1 MDEQLM
7 YKIQDK
13 VHHVVGTTP
22 VNNSKP
28 SHLVQMVDRS
38 TCDNFFNT
46 TSMKKENFELQI
58 NTNDHKTNQSK
69 PFELIPNDRDIPDF
83 LGQSDDE
90 ECHILN
96 ESYTFSTC
104 TRSTQTNANDF
115 NEPKIL
121 QTCGFNYPT
130 MILNNGGSSRKIS
143 TPNQFYREMMMAR
156 SQLNSVYHNYQTLK
170 TRYHQLYADYHKLM
184 GIAAELTASL
194 ENSARGE
201 PVDIRTTMQT
211 CMKIYPDL
219 FNQNVRDNDKVKSS
233 MAESKVDYLDK
244 NLKISMLS
252 TVPLSAKDLNYK
264 KIKLHLIN
272 GNVRTKLLLL
282 QALRWKITLSQP
294 GERDETIIEYI
305 HSDLLGL
312 YGQIA
317 GDSGKSILPY
327 ILMPLDVVWPHPI
340 QQSAA
345 RLLNTFASF
354 KCGRDYLA
362 VGPNILNVVIQCLDS
377 THAESIDAFT
387 CDMIIAT
394 LQKLSLRKHQRLFM
408 ISAGMIE
415 WLIHHLKAESHSM
428 GTYRLEYA
436 TALLMNLSLHKE
448 AQIKAAVIAPML
460 LSTLI
465 ALLSLEHLPALPY
478 VYGALNNFLANST
491 INEEASIIGLKSILE
506 YHRNYR
512 TGELRHLNYILSRH
526 KQKHDHIIEKN
537 MNEDD
542 DHEENDVVEDE
553 LDEMD
558 PVKIQAGDL
567 FGEALLTTCYSLS
580 PFVMPI
586 DKNEFTMC
594 SSLDTSHKVGDELNV
609 GRNEEDKLLKN
620 YYSVYHSQKLSPRL
634 TPIHNKSNLQNPVE
648 LNTLTRFNIEN
659 KLNDYN
665 IETIVVDEDKNKFTL
680 PEMRHTANEISTD
693 TASIMMIRQLYF
705 ACSPDKNYK
714 EKVINSFNMS
724 KMKSE
729 TISPMKSVKN
739 NESATNSWTLWDINL
754 NKTDNSI
761 NHPKVSHS
769 RQYLF
774 HELKSL
780 DESAKYIY
788 QNEKSEESSVTTLN
802 SGINMAPTVIDSA
815 CEDAEI
821 VEARISSIAS
831 L

>member
-1 MDEQLM
+1 MDEELM

-13 VHHVVGTTP
+13 VHHVGKTP

-28 SHLVQMVDRS
+28 FHLVEKVDRS
-38 TCDNFFNT
+38 TCDNFPNT
-46 TSMKKENFELQI
+46 TAMKKGNIELQI
-58 NTNDHKTNQSK
+58 NSNEHKTDQSK

-83 LGQSDDE
+83 LGQNDDE
-90 ECHILN
+90 DFHILN
-96 ESYTFSTC
+96 KGYSFSTC
-104 TRSTQTNANDF
+104 TRTTQTHANDF
-115 NEPKIL
+115 NSDKKIL
-121 QTCGFNYPT
+121 QKCGFNYPT
-130 MILNNGGSSRKIS
+130 TILNNGRSSRKIS
-143 TPNQFYREMMMAR
+143 TPNQFYREMMIAR
-156 SQLNSVYHNYQTLK
+156 SQLNNVYHNYQTLK
-170 TRYHQLYADYHKLM
+170 TRYHKLYADYHKLM

-194 ENSARGE
+194 ESSARGE

-252 TVPLSAKDLNYK
+252 TVPLLAKDLNYK

-327 ILMPLDVVWPHPI
+327 ILMPLDVVWPHPL

-448 AQIKAAVIAPML
+448 AQIRAAVIATML

-478 VYGALNNFLANST
+478 VYSALNNFLANST

-512 TGELRHLNYILSRH
+512 TGELRRHLDHILLRH
-526 KQKHDHIIEKN
+526 KQKYDYIIEEN

-567 FGEALLTTCYSLS
+567 FGEALLTTCYSIS

-586 DKNEFTMC
+586 DKNEFTMD
-594 SSLDTSHKVGDELNV
+594 SSSDVSHKVGDEFNV
-609 GRNEEDKLLKN
+609 ARNEEDKLLKN
-620 YYSVYHSQKLSPRL
+620 YCSIYHNQKLSPR
-634 TPIHNKSNLQNPVE
+634 
-648 LNTLTRFNIEN
+648 
-659 KLNDYN
+659 
-665 IETIVVDEDKNKFTL
+665 
-680 PEMRHTANEISTD
+680 
-693 TASIMMIRQLYF
+693 
-705 ACSPDKNYK
+705 
-714 EKVINSFNMS
+714 
-724 KMKSE
+724 
-729 TISPMKSVKN
+729 
-739 NESATNSWTLWDINL
+739 
-754 NKTDNSI
+754 
-761 NHPKVSHS
+761 
-769 RQYLF
+769 
-774 HELKSL
+774 
-780 DESAKYIY
+780 
-788 QNEKSEESSVTTLN
+788 ESSVTTVN
-802 SGINMAPTVIDSA
+802 SGMNVAPTVIDSA